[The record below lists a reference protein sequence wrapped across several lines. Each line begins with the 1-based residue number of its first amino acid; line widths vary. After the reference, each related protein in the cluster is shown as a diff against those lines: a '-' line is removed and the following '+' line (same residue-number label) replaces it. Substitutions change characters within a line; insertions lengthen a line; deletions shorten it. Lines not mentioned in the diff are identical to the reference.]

1 MQEKYTYSLQ
11 DLQRYI
17 VLKQQILGKDIK
29 EIEVSKEFL
38 IWYES
43 QLKEVA
49 KNLNLPITKN
59 FKEPK
64 YLNIKLIA
72 K

>member
-1 MQEKYTYSLQ
+1 MQEKYTYSLK
-11 DLQRYI
+11 DLQMYI
-17 VLKQQILGKDIK
+17 VLRQEMFDQKIT

-38 IWYES
+38 VWYET